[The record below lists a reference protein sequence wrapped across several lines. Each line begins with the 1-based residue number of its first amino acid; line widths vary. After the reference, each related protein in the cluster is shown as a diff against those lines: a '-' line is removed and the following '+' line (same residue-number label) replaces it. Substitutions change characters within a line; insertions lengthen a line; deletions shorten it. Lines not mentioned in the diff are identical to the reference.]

1 MAQRKGFKEHIRK
14 LVVKIKRNPQK
25 IGFLAFVLTFIY
37 YSLNLTCI
45 SNTTA
50 KIQGPGMGLC
60 GFCTMLF
67 SILSLVC
74 YMNSFPHRKKPNVA
88 MIIITAVMIG
98 LVIFCDI
105 NYRSLIF
112 KAVYRANNPIQVT
125 SSTAYIAK
133 AASMLKNHIIF
144 LGISCLLTALM
155 PVYSKLLKKIN
166 TSIDVDGYG
175 NMKAIDIEEEE

>member
-1 MAQRKGFKEHIRK
+1 MAEKKGFKEHVRRF
-14 LVVKIKRNPQK
+14 VVKIKRNPQK
-25 IGFLAFVLTFIY
+25 IGLVAFALTFIY

-50 KIQGPGMGLC
+50 KINSPSMGLS

-67 SILSLVC
+67 SILALVC

-88 MIIITAVMIG
+88 MIIIMAVMVGI
-98 LVIFCDI
+98 VIFCDI

-112 KAVYRANNPIQVT
+112 KAVNRADNPIKVT
-125 SSTAYIAK
+125 KSTAYIAT
-133 AASMLKNHIIF
+133 AAAMLKNHIIF
-144 LGISCLLTALM
+144 LVISCVLTALM
-155 PVYSKLLKKIN
+155 PVYSRLLKKIN

-175 NMKAIDIEEEE
+175 NMQAIDIEEE

>member
-1 MAQRKGFKEHIRK
+1 MAERKGFKEHIRK

-74 YMNSFPHRKKPNVA
+74 YMNSFPHRKKPNVP
-88 MIIITAVMIG
+88 MIVLMGVMVGI
-98 LVIFCDI
+98 VIYCDI
-105 NYRSLIF
+105 HYRALIF
-112 KAVYRANNPIQVT
+112 NAVSREVNPIKVT
-125 SSTAYIAK
+125 TSTAYIAK
-133 AASMLKNHIIF
+133 AYSMLNNHVIF
-144 LGISCLLTALM
+144 LGISCALTALM
-155 PVYSKLLKKIN
+155 PVYGKLLKKIN
-166 TSIDVDGYG
+166 TSIDVDGYS
-175 NMKAIDIEEEE
+175 NMQTIDIDEE

>member
-1 MAQRKGFKEHIRK
+1 MAERKGFEEHIRK

-25 IGFLAFVLTFIY
+25 IGLVAFVLTFIY

-74 YMNSFPHRKKPNVA
+74 YMNSFPHRKKPNIA
-88 MIIITAVMIG
+88 MIIIMAVMIG
-98 LVIFCDI
+98 IVIFCDI
-105 NYRSLIF
+105 NYRSLIY
-112 KAVYRANNPIQVT
+112 KAVYREVNPIKVT
-125 SSTAYIAK
+125 TSTAYIAK
-133 AASMLKNHIIF
+133 ASSVLNNHIIF
-144 LGISCLLTALM
+144 LIISSALTALM

-166 TSIDVDGYG
+166 TSVDVDSYS
-175 NMKAIDIEEEE
+175 NMQAIDIDEEE

>member
-1 MAQRKGFKEHIRK
+1 MAEKKGFKEHIRR
-14 LVVKIKRNPQK
+14 LVVKIKRNPQQ

-50 KIQGPGMGLC
+50 KINGPGMGLS

-67 SILSLVC
+67 SILALVC
-74 YMNSFPHRKKPNVA
+74 YMNSFPHRKKPNLA
-88 MIIITAVMIG
+88 MIIIMAVMIG
-98 LVIFCDI
+98 LVIYCDI

-112 KAVYRANNPIQVT
+112 KAVNREVDPIKVT

-133 AASMLKNHIIF
+133 ASAMLKNHIIF
-144 LGISCLLTALM
+144 LVISCLLTALM
-155 PVYSKLLKKIN
+155 PLYSKLLKKIN
-166 TSIDVDGYG
+166 TSIDIDGYG
-175 NMKAIDIEEEE
+175 NMQAIDIDEE

>member
-1 MAQRKGFKEHIRK
+1 MAQKKGFKEHVRRF
-14 LVVKIKRNPQK
+14 VVKIKRNPQK
-25 IGFLAFVLTFIY
+25 IGLVAFALTFIY

-50 KIQGPGMGLC
+50 KINGPGMGLC

-67 SILSLVC
+67 SILALVC

-88 MIIITAVMIG
+88 MIIIMAVMIG
-98 LVIFCDI
+98 IVIYCDI

-112 KAVYRANNPIQVT
+112 KAVYRSVDPIKVT

-144 LGISCLLTALM
+144 LGISCALTALM

-166 TSIDVDGYG
+166 TSIDIDGYG
-175 NMKAIDIEEEE
+175 NMQAIDIDEE

>member
-1 MAQRKGFKEHIRK
+1 MAERKGFKEHIRK

-25 IGFLAFVLTFIY
+25 IGFLAFVLTFVY
-37 YSLNLTCI
+37 YSLNLTSI

-50 KIQGPGMGLC
+50 KIQGPGMGLS

-67 SILSLVC
+67 SILALVC
-74 YMNSFPHRKKPNVA
+74 YMNSFPRRKKPNIA
-88 MIIITAVMIG
+88 MIVLMAVMVGI
-98 LVIFCDI
+98 VIYCDI
-105 NYRSLIF
+105 HYRSLIF
-112 KAVYRANNPIQVT
+112 RAVYREVSPIQVT
-125 SSTAYIAK
+125 TSTAYIAK
-133 AASMLKNHIIF
+133 AAKVLKNHIIF

-175 NMKAIDIEEEE
+175 NMQAIDIDEE

>member
-1 MAQRKGFKEHIRK
+1 MAERKGFKEHIRK

-25 IGFLAFVLTFIY
+25 IGFLAFVLTFVY

-50 KIQGPGMGLC
+50 KIQGPGMGLS

-67 SILSLVC
+67 SILALVC
-74 YMNSFPHRKKPNVA
+74 YMNSFPRRKKPNIA
-88 MIIITAVMIG
+88 MIVLMAVMIG
-98 LVIFCDI
+98 LVIYCDI

-112 KAVYRANNPIQVT
+112 KAVYREVSPIKVT
-125 SSTAYIAK
+125 TSTAYIAK
-133 AASMLKNHIIF
+133 AATVLKNHIIF
-144 LGISCLLTALM
+144 LGISCALTALM

-166 TSIDVDGYG
+166 TSIDVDSYG
-175 NMKAIDIEEEE
+175 NMQAIDIDEE